1 MLSPAELIVSSSWPG
16 QVWARLLAQDGQDW
30 KPRRRPAP
38 RSRAFPTFL
47 PATRLPPRRP
57 RLWHSVMLQSPRG
70 RPWPGWARSE
80 VQPIWSK
87 RN

>member
-16 QVWARLLAQDGQDW
+16 QVWARLLAQDGQYR
-30 KPRRRPAP
+30 KPGRRPAP
-38 RSRAFPTFL
+38 AAAPSP
-47 PATRLPPRRP
+47 RLFRPPGSLHDGP
-57 RLWHSVMLQSPRG
+57 SLWHSVMLQSPR
-70 RPWPGWARSE
+70 ARSE